1 MTARKP
7 EFDWL
12 LNGLEQV
19 EEEIRKPIRKLYA
32 DPYFMQN
39 LVVNSS
45 LLQHMLSTASILVQ
59 NTDYYTNNDH

>member
-19 EEEIRKPIRKLYA
+19 EEEIRKPIRKLYT
-32 DPYFMQN
+32 DPNFIYELPYFTKEETKEF
-39 LVVNSS
+39 VKRYSG
-45 LLQHMLSTASILVQ
+45 T
-59 NTDYYTNNDH
+59 TDEKLKTK